1 MRNRSTSKPWANVLK
16 NKHVLNKMSTLMEK
30 LTFYNV
36 LTSDDDSFSSQ
47 AKAKVQISLNK
58 IPSLPPL

>member
-1 MRNRSTSKPWANVLK
+1 
-16 NKHVLNKMSTLMEK
+16 MSTLMEK

-47 AKAKVQISLNK
+47 AKAKV
-58 IPSLPPL
+58 